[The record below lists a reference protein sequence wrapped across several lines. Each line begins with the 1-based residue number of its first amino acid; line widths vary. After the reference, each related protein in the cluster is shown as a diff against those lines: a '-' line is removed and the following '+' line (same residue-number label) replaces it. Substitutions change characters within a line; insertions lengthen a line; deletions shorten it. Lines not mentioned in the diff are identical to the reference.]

1 MTKRKRTVILSAVAT
16 MLLWIAGDLV
26 LGKLA
31 ERKDPVYEKIAD
43 IASSALTN
51 CLEADDS
58 LLCGIVSVKETG
70 SRRGPE
76 TVIIA
81 RRGNHPARL
90 DDFSYYAGRMA
101 VVPGAV
107 MQTATL
113 AWLMD
118 HHGIHPDQAL
128 PTLHGQIPGL
138 AQDHYIPEYEY
149 ATGRDSISVREGF
162 LMSSRYCIDKLVLDT
177 DLRKGLFRYFDDFFG
192 SSRAMHLP
200 NLRLISD
207 RELAAVAD
215 GRGLLLSPDQIVN
228 FYDLIAGGG
237 LRTPRRYYP
246 KKQVFQPETAAE
258 LRLLLRQN
266 VTDGTGRRLAGCAVP
281 IAGKT
286 GFGVMDRGLVPGSG
300 YIGPDRPMS
309 ASSFAGFFPADA
321 PRYTMLISIIKKDDS
336 IHQTARVMNLYREIV
351 EQMQTEELL

>member
-1 MTKRKRTVILSAVAT
+1 MEKHKRTFILSAVAT
-16 MLLWIAGDLV
+16 
-26 LGKLA
+26 LA
-31 ERKDPVYEKIAD
+31 VVCGASFLMPGLRREPREVAKIRAL
-43 IASSALTN
+43 ASTALTE
-51 CLEADDS
+51 CLGANDS
-58 LLCGIVSVKETG
+58 ILCGIVCIKETG
-70 SRRGPE
+70 SSREPE

-81 RRGNHPARL
+81 RHGNNPARL
-90 DDFSYYAGRMA
+90 DDFSFNAERMA

-113 AWLMD
+113 SWLMEY
-118 HHGIHPDQAL
+118 HGIQPDQTI
-128 PTLHGQIPGL
+128 PTCHGQIPGL
-138 AQDHYIPEYEY
+138 AQDYYIREYEY
-149 ATGRDSISVREGF
+149 ATGQDSISVREGF
-162 LMSSRYCIDKLVLDT
+162 LTSSRYCIDKLVLDT
-177 DLRKGLFRYFDDFFG
+177 DLRRGLFWYIDDVFG

-215 GRGLLLSPDQIVN
+215 GRSLLLSPDQIVN
-228 FYDLIAGGG
+228 FYDLIASGG
-237 LRTPRRYYP
+237 LRAPRRYYP
-246 KKQVFQPETAAE
+246 KKQVFQPETTAE

-351 EQMQTEELL
+351 EQMQKEELL

>member
-1 MTKRKRTVILSAVAT
+1 MTKRKRTFILSAVAT
-16 MLLWIAGDLV
+16 ILLWIAGDIV

-31 ERKDPVYEKIAD
+31 ERKDPVSEKMAD
-43 IASSALTN
+43 IASSALTS

-58 LLCGIVSVKETG
+58 LLCGIVCIKETG
-70 SRRGPE
+70 SSREPE

-81 RRGNHPARL
+81 RHGNNPARL
-90 DDFSYYAGRMA
+90 DDFSFNAERMA

-113 AWLMD
+113 SWLME
-118 HHGIHPDQAL
+118 HHGIQPDQTI
-128 PTLHGQIPGL
+128 PTCHGQIPGL
-138 AQDHYIPEYEY
+138 AQDYYIREYEY

-162 LMSSRYCIDKLVLDT
+162 LVSRYCIDKLVLDT
-177 DLRKGLFRYFDDFFG
+177 DLRKGLFWYFDDFFG

-200 NLRLISD
+200 NLRLIND

-246 KKQVFQPETAAE
+246 KKQVLRPETAAE

-351 EQMQTEELL
+351 EQMQKEELL

>member
-1 MTKRKRTVILSAVAT
+1 MTKRKQTFILSAVAT
-16 MLLWIAGDLV
+16 
-26 LGKLA
+26 LA
-31 ERKDPVYEKIAD
+31 VVCGASILMPGLRREPREVAKIRAL
-43 IASSALTN
+43 ASTALTE
-51 CLEADDS
+51 CLGANDS
-58 LLCGIVSVKETG
+58 ILCGIVCIKETG
-70 SRRGPE
+70 SSREPE

-81 RRGNHPARL
+81 RHGNNPARL
-90 DDFSYYAGRMA
+90 DDFSFNAERMA

-113 AWLMD
+113 SWLMD
-118 HHGIHPDQAL
+118 HHAA
-128 PTLHGQIPGL
+128 GQ
-138 AQDHYIPEYEY
+138 
-149 ATGRDSISVREGF
+149 DSISVREGF
-162 LMSSRYCIDKLVLDT
+162 LVSRYCIDKLVLDT
-177 DLRKGLFRYFDDFFG
+177 DLRKGLFWYFDDFFG
-192 SSRAMHLP
+192 SSRAMLLP
-200 NLRLISD
+200 NLRLIND

-215 GRGLLLSPDQIVN
+215 GSGLLLSPDQIVN

-237 LRTPRRYYP
+237 LRAPRRYYP
-246 KKQVFQPETAAE
+246 KKQVLRPETAAE

-286 GFGVMDRGLVPGSG
+286 GFGVMDRGVVPGSG

-351 EQMQTEELL
+351 EQMQKEELL

>member
-1 MTKRKRTVILSAVAT
+1 MTKRKRTFILSAVAT
-16 MLLWIAGDLV
+16 ILLWIAGDIV

-31 ERKDPVYEKIAD
+31 ERKDPVSEKMAD
-43 IASSALTN
+43 IASSALTS

-58 LLCGIVSVKETG
+58 LLCGIVSVMETG

-81 RRGNHPARL
+81 RHGNTPARL
-90 DDFSYYAGRMA
+90 DDFSFNAERMA

-113 AWLMD
+113 SWLMD
-118 HHGIHPDQAL
+118 HHAA
-128 PTLHGQIPGL
+128 GQ
-138 AQDHYIPEYEY
+138 
-149 ATGRDSISVREGF
+149 DSISVREGF
-162 LMSSRYCIDKLVLDT
+162 LTSSRYCIDKLVLDT
-177 DLRKGLFRYFDDFFG
+177 DLRRGLFWYFDDFFG

-237 LRTPRRYYP
+237 LRAPRRYYP
-246 KKQVFQPETAAE
+246 KKQVLRPETAAE

-266 VTDGTGRRLAGCAVP
+266 VTDGTGRRLAGCAIP

-351 EQMQTEELL
+351 EQMQKEELL